1 MKITENN
8 VVQQIQKKNEH
19 AIPFII
25 NQYGGLLTAIIKRHL
40 NYHQQDYEECLDDVL
55 LSIWNYIHSFDPT
68 KNSFKQWIA
77 AIAKYKAID
86 YQRRQIT
93 IKNQQF
99 SVPDINESMIKAK
112 QSSEKILVD
121 ELLDQ
126 LPASERKIFEKYYLE
141 GTPSSEIA
149 KEFNAK
155 ESWVYNKL
163 SRGRKKLKGFYFK
176 KMKCEE

>member
-1 MKITENN
+1 MKKQFLLLLIS
-8 VVQQIQKKNEH
+8 
-19 AIPFII
+19 
-25 NQYGGLLTAIIKRHL
+25 GLLAAIIKRHL
-40 NYHQQDYEECLDDVL
+40 NSQQQDYEECLDDVL
-55 LSIWNYIHSFDPT
+55 LSIWNNIHSFDPT

-86 YQRRQIT
+86 YQRKLIT

-112 QSSEKILVD
+112 QSAEKICVD
-121 ELLDQ
+121 KLLDQ
-126 LPASERKIFEKYYLE
+126 LPASERTIFEKYYLE

-163 SRGRKKLKGFYFK
+163 SRGRKKLKIFLFQK
-176 KMKCEE
+176 NEV

>member
-1 MKITENN
+1 LKITENN
-8 VVQQIQKKNEH
+8 VVQQIQNKNEK
-19 AIPFII
+19 AISFII
-25 NQYGGLLTAIIKRHL
+25 NQYGGLLAAIIKRHL
-40 NYHQQDYEECLDDVL
+40 NYQKQDYEECLNDVL
-55 LSIWNYIHSFDPT
+55 LSIWNNIHSFNPE

-93 IKNQQF
+93 IQNQQF
-99 SVPDINESMIKAK
+99 SVSEMDESMLKTK
-112 QSSEKILVD
+112 QSSEISYVD
-121 ELLDQ
+121 ELLEQ
-126 LPASERKIFEKYYLE
+126 LSASERKIFEKYYLE

-163 SRGRKKLKGFYFK
+163 SRGRKKLKNFLI
-176 KMKCEE
+176 ENNEV